1 MNKNEIIKILN
12 EVRKEDKELI
22 KDLIRINERLSM
34 ELKDILREL
43 QKFLIKGDNNE

>member
-12 EVRKEDKELI
+12 ETRREDKEII

-34 ELKDILREL
+34 ELRDILREL
-43 QKFLIKGDNNE
+43 QKFLIKGDSNE